1 MKKNVLII
9 GGGKGLGYELC
20 KLYDKFHNT
29 LATYRRHLPPIQKR
43 NTFYLDLKT
52 VNSADPLINWIIS
65 KKITL
70 DYVLFIAG
78 QTPNQKINRKN
89 CFFGEG
95 LSKNLFKNYLT
106 INCFSHTLLCEGLLY
121 NNVLNNNCKIV
132 FFSSLAGSI
141 NLRGKLKHQKFG
153 GNIFYRIS
161 KSALNSAVKNISYEL
176 TPSSKI
182 VVSLH
187 PGWVKTDSGEEVAD
201 LEVGV
206 AARNIKKLISNI
218 NKKDHGKFLNYN
230 GRTLKW

>member
-1 MKKNVLII
+1 MELLRFILCAYGLTQIIVYGKIFNRIRFNNIFRNIIKFVLVNI
-9 GGGKGLGYELC
+9 KGY
-20 KLYDKFHNT
+20 KLI
-29 LATYRRHLPPIQKR
+29 LLWL
-43 NTFYLDLKT
+43 TFLFNFY
-52 VNSADPLINWIIS
+52 IHIS
-65 KKITL
+65 I
-70 DYVLFIAG
+70 Y
-78 QTPNQKINRKN
+78 NRKN